1 MTPPPAATVTLLN
14 IAAGFATEF
23 AIGLRRPPGMKHV
36 LVSPSVVG
44 AEVGLLF
51 GTGDFG
57 APPIAAT
64 GRKAAERAL

>member
-1 MTPPPAATVTLLN
+1 MSSPSD
-14 IAAGFATEF
+14 FADHREK
-23 AIGLRRPPGMKHV
+23 RV

-44 AEVGLLF
+44 AEVGFLF
-51 GTGDFG
+51 GAKSSFLSWTGDFG

>member
-1 MTPPPAATVTLLN
+1 
-14 IAAGFATEF
+14 
-23 AIGLRRPPGMKHV
+23 MKRV

-44 AEVGLLF
+44 AEVGFLF
-51 GTGDFG
+51 GAKSSFLSWTGDFG